1 MIRKFK
7 FNNQH
12 YPDTPSDLQVEYTI
26 QLQVEGKTYLAASN
40 TKKAAKQACASE
52 AWNAIRAT
60 LL

>member
-1 MIRKFK
+1 M
-7 FNNQH
+7 
-12 YPDTPSDLQVEYTI
+12 

>member
-1 MIRKFK
+1 M
-7 FNNQH
+7 
-12 YPDTPSDLQVEYTI
+12 

-60 LL
+60 LLWNIHPSVLFVNV